1 MLTLTVCA
9 VDAKRH
15 YKKLG
20 KAVAWLDLAFIP
32 PILGNAI
39 IVMAKRRMV
48 ALVGCYIYYVGMDF
62 VIYELMMFTEEYC
75 KGVGK
80 WKKFPRWIKWLLI
93 ADAAQLLMNPF
104 TKHAFD
110 IEWIVYQNQVYYVLK
125 PFAGQTFHRIV
136 DYGVFLAVIVVF
148 FISTFRT
155 SRIYRERYSVIL
167 ISMLAVGVWQS
178 YYIFSKN
185 PIDRSMIGFGTFGII
200 AYYFAIHYRPL
211 RLLDKMLSGIVSN
224 GDNAC
229 FIFSPRGRCVWANK
243 AGCLLTGVREETSE
257 KAPEALEYLFGIKLR
272 RGNWT
277 EQHMSGGG
285 ESIKYF
291 LFENRDV
298 LNEKGKITGYYLKI
312 TDNTEEQLRIR
323 KELYEA
329 SHDRLTGLYTRDQLY
344 KIIKQN
350 IDVHKDTDF
359 MILFI
364 NVKNFKIVND
374 IFGNDFGDYAIKCFA
389 DKMKNSLSKRTVY
402 GRLGGANF
410 GILMPKDE
418 FESTVVEKDL
428 TVINIIR
435 GDVKFPIQTQMGVYE
450 VDREEK
456 DVEKMFTNA
465 RIALSTIEND
475 DSIHIT
481 YYDDNL
487 RKEILWNQE
496 ISSQLDEAIKDR
508 DLRPYLQPI
517 ADSEGNIVGCEA
529 LVRWIH
535 KDYGFLP
542 PFRFIPSLE
551 KNGMIA
557 EVDKYMWRCA
567 CEILSEW
574 KKRGWDLFVSV
585 NISPKDFYYL
595 DVPKYI
601 KSLVE
606 EYDLDPR
613 QLRVEITES
622 VMVNDSDKVVAIMEE
637 FRNYGFVV
645 EMDDFGSGYS
655 SLNMLKSLPVDVLKI
670 DMNFLGKSEDARRA
684 DTIVK
689 NIINLSL
696 DLGIVALTEGVENRD
711 QYDILADMGCKLFQG
726 YYFSKPVPVDDFED
740 LVIVK
745 R

>member
-1 MLTLTVCA
+1 M
-9 VDAKRH
+9 
-15 YKKLG
+15 
-20 KAVAWLDLAFIP
+20 
-32 PILGNAI
+32 
-39 IVMAKRRMV
+39 
-48 ALVGCYIYYVGMDF
+48 
-62 VIYELMMFTEEYC
+62 
-75 KGVGK
+75 
-80 WKKFPRWIKWLLI
+80 
-93 ADAAQLLMNPF
+93 
-104 TKHAFD
+104 
-110 IEWIVYQNQVYYVLK
+110 
-125 PFAGQTFHRIV
+125 
-136 DYGVFLAVIVVF
+136 
-148 FISTFRT
+148 TFRA
-155 SRIYRERYSVIL
+155 SRFIRERYSIIFITMV
-167 ISMLAVGVWQS
+167 SVGVWES

-185 PIDRSMIGFGTFGII
+185 PIDRSMIGFGTFGIL

-224 GDNAC
+224 GKDAC
-229 FIFSPRGRCVWANK
+229 FIFSPRGRCIWINK
-243 AGCLLTGVREETSE
+243 AAGILVGLSEENCE
-257 KAPEALEYLFGIKLR
+257 KAPDALAYLFNTKLR

-277 EQHMSGGG
+277 EQHMTGAGD
-285 ESIKYF
+285 SIKYY
-291 LFENRDV
+291 LFENKDV
-298 LNEKGKITGYYLKI
+298 VNETGKTTGYYLKVSDI
-312 TDNTEEQLRIR
+312 TKEQLKIR
-323 KELYEA
+323 KELFEA
-329 SHDRLTGLYTRDQLY
+329 THDRLTGLYTKDHLF
-344 KIIKQN
+344 KLIKQTVN
-350 IDVHKDTDF
+350 VHKDTDY
-359 MILFI
+359 MILYI
-364 NVKNFKIVND
+364 NINSFKVVND
-374 IFGNDFGDYAIKCFA
+374 IFGNDFGDYAIRCFA

-410 GILMPKDE
+410 GILIPKEE
-418 FESTVVEKDL
+418 FEATVVEKDL
-428 TVINIIR
+428 TVINIIQ
-435 GDVKFPIQTQMGVYE
+435 GNVKFPIQTQMGVYE

-456 DVEKMFTNA
+456 DVDKMFTNA

-496 ISSQLDEAIKDR
+496 ISSQLEEAIKDR

-517 ADSEGNIVGCEA
+517 ADREGNIVGCEA

-574 KKRGWDLFVSV
+574 KKRDWDLFVSV

-601 KSLVE
+601 KSLTE
-606 EYDLDPR
+606 EYDLDPHH
-613 QLRVEITES
+613 LRVEITES
-622 VMVNDSDKVVAIMEE
+622 VMVNDSEKVVAIMEE
-637 FRNYGFVV
+637 FRNYGFIV

-696 DLGIVALTEGVENRD
+696 DLGIVALTEGVENRK

-726 YYFSKPVPVDDFED
+726 YYFSKPVPVDDFEN
-740 LVIVK
+740 LVTVK